1 MKSLG
6 LSLVLMTL
14 SQWTDLALADYTLIL
29 KNGRRITVQSYR
41 EEGSMLKI
49 HGLGGEFGI
58 PKDQIQTILKSGQT
72 QQPGLRISDL
82 EGSARPSSAPAEEPA
97 PTSARDAAQPS
108 RQGETAPAVNNEEEK
123 EYQKRLTELTQ
134 KLEAA
139 QKEYFDAT
147 QGGGSGT
154 NVTKEGFRAW
164 AADLGSRIRDSQKVP
179 GGGGPSDTPPM
190 PPYAPNYTPWEKKI
204 SDLRAQVDTLK
215 KERDSLIEEMKR
227 KNIPTETP

>member
-1 MKSLG
+1 MKR
-6 LSLVLMTL
+6 LVLFLALTSL
-14 SQWTDLALADYTLIL
+14 SHWTDSALADYTLIL

-41 EEGSMLKI
+41 EEGSMIKV

-58 PKDQIQTILKSGQT
+58 PKDQIQTILKAGQS

-82 EGSARPSSAPAEEPA
+82 EASARSSSVPAQEPA
-97 PTSARDAAQPS
+97 PTSSRDVAQPS
-108 RQGETAPAVNNEEEK
+108 GQETKPAVNDEEEK
-123 EYQKRLTELTQ
+123 EYQKRLTEVTQ

-147 QGGGSGT
+147 QGGGSAT

-190 PPYAPNYTPWEKKI
+190 PPYAPTYTPQEKKM
-204 SDLRAQVDTLK
+204 SDLRAQVDTLQ
-215 KERDSLIEEMKR
+215 KERDSLIQEMKS
-227 KNIPTETP
+227 KNIPTGTP